1 MCSKYNNLLVLYNEN
16 VLLVIVV
23 AIVFFADT
31 VSITVTSSTHSVTEV
46 LFKYLLVSQISVL
59 GFKL

>member
-16 VLLVIVV
+16 VLLVRVV

-31 VSITVTSSTHSVTEV
+31 VSITVISSTHSVTEV

>member
-31 VSITVTSSTHSVTEV
+31 VSITVISSTHSVTEV

>member
-31 VSITVTSSTHSVTEV
+31 VSTTVISSTHSVTEV

>member
-31 VSITVTSSTHSVTEV
+31 VSITVISSTHSVTEV

-59 GFKL
+59 RFKL

>member
-31 VSITVTSSTHSVTEV
+31 VSITVISSIHSVTEV

>member
-31 VSITVTSSTHSVTEV
+31 VSITVISSTHSVTEV
-46 LFKYLLVSQISVL
+46 LFKYLLVSQISAL